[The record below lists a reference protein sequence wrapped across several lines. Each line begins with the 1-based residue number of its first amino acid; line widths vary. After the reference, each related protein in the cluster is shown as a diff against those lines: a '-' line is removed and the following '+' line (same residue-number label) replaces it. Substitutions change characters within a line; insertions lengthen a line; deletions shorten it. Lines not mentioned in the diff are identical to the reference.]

1 MNTFEGA
8 RAVGVFALA
17 AALAC
22 AQTLGV
28 NNYGFAASDAHLLE
42 QLNPSPVP
50 LRMTFYWHNV
60 SHAPD
65 YYDPQVAAATAA
77 GVPILGILG
86 YSAWNESSLPADFD
100 FTLLSPFT
108 ISWHTEKGPLPWGS
122 AGLQGTAKYLWNAT
136 LEDGRTYPRVVALHP
151 TRQGGF
157 IHGGVAFQ
165 VPAGHSVVLWAKAG
179 FEQGSNPG
187 AAANFSITYLNG
199 STFPCLASVAK
210 GPDGALTTLTADI
223 SKLAG
228 TSIQLFFD
236 VDPVLGY
243 PMARS
248 IWQSAGILVD
258 GVPLSMAQVVG
269 QNIQSVINYPPKD
282 PDAFAAYAAALA
294 TRYPQIQS
302 WEIWN
307 EPNTSFFWRP
317 AVDVKTYTRLLQKTY
332 AAVKSA
338 NPKAAVI
345 LGGLSPGTSSTVK
358 DSVPAADFLKMI
370 YQNGGGA
377 SFDAVAYHAY
387 GNGQIQNW
395 LANAL
400 LELRSVMHAN
410 SDDAKPIW
418 ITEIGCYTNGSG
430 SVSETWQSEYL
441 TESRK
446 FLAGIPYLER
456 VYWYTLRDGNS
467 STSPEMNYGLFRA
480 DGTPKL
486 AVKAFSAPLGH

>member
-1 MNTFEGA
+1 MNTFQGA
-8 RAVGVFALA
+8 RAVGVFALT
-17 AALAC
+17 AALVS

-28 NNYGFAASDAHLLE
+28 NHYGFAASDAQLLQ
-42 QLNPSPVP
+42 QLSPSPVP

-86 YSAWNESSLPADFD
+86 YSSWNESSMPANFD
-100 FTLLSPFT
+100 FTELSPFT
-108 ISWHTEKGPLPWGS
+108 ISWHTARGPLPWGS
-122 AGLQGTAKYLWNAT
+122 AGLHGTAKYLWNAT

-151 TRQGGF
+151 TQQGGF

-179 FEQGSNPG
+179 FEQGANPN
-187 AAANFSITYLNG
+187 AAA
-199 STFPCLASVAK
+199 FPCLTGIQKS
-210 GPDGALTTLTADI
+210 PDGALTTLTADI
-223 SKLAG
+223 SELAG
-228 TSIQLFFD
+228 ASIQLFFN

-243 PMARS
+243 PMAPA

-258 GVPLSMAQVVG
+258 GVPLSMAQVVR
-269 QNIQSVINYPPKD
+269 QDIQSVINYPPKD
-282 PDAFAAYAAALA
+282 PDAFAAYAATLA

-317 AVDVKTYTRLLQKTY
+317 AVSVKAYTHLLQKTY

-338 NPKAAVI
+338 NPKATVI

-358 DSVPAADFLKMI
+358 DSIPAADFLNML
-370 YQNGGGA
+370 YQEGGGA
-377 SFDAVAYHAY
+377 SFDAVAFHAY
-387 GNGQIQNW
+387 GTGPLQTW
-395 LANAL
+395 LSSAL
-400 LELRSVMHAN
+400 LELRSVMHSNGDA
-410 SDDAKPIW
+410 AKPIW
-418 ITEIGCYTNGSG
+418 ITEMGCYTQGSG
-430 SVSETWQSEYL
+430 SVSETWQAEYL
-441 TESRK
+441 TESRM

-467 STSPEMNYGLFRA
+467 STAPEMNYGLFRA
-480 DGTPKL
+480 DGTPKP
-486 AVKAFSAPLGH
+486 AVRAFFASFQ

>member
-1 MNTFEGA
+1 MTNFQGA
-8 RAVGVFALA
+8 RAVGVFALT

-28 NNYGFAASDAHLLE
+28 NNYGFTPADAQLLE
-42 QLNPSPVP
+42 QLSPSPVP

-86 YSAWNESSLPADFD
+86 YSSWNESSVPANFD
-100 FTLLSPFT
+100 FTELSPFS

-122 AGLQGTAKYLWNAT
+122 AGLQGTAKYLWDAT
-136 LEDGRTYPRVVALHP
+136 LEDGRMYPRVVALRP
-151 TRQGGF
+151 TQQGGF

-165 VPAGHSVVLWAKAG
+165 VPAGRSVVLWAKAG
-179 FEQGSNPG
+179 FEQGSNPN
-187 AAANFSITYLNG
+187 ARANFSITYSDG
-199 STFPCLASVAK
+199 TSFPCLASILK

-223 SKLAG
+223 SNLAG
-228 TSIQLFFD
+228 ASLELFFN

-243 PMARS
+243 PMAPA

-258 GVPLSMAQVVG
+258 GVPLPMAQVLR

-282 PDAFAAYAAALA
+282 PDAFAAYAAVLA

-317 AVDVKTYTRLLQKTY
+317 AVSVKSYTNLLLKTYR
-332 AAVKSA
+332 AVKAA
-338 NPKAAVI
+338 NPKATVI
-345 LGGLSPGTSSTVK
+345 LGGLSPGASNGAK
-358 DSVPAADFLKMI
+358 DSIPAADFLSML
-370 YQNGGGA
+370 YQNGAGA

-387 GNGQIQNW
+387 GDGPLEYW
-395 LANAL
+395 LADAL
-400 LELRSVMHAN
+400 EELRSVMHAN
-410 SDDAKPIW
+410 GDDAKRIW

-430 SVSETWQSEYL
+430 SVSETWQSQYL
-441 TESRK
+441 TESRT
-446 FLAGIPYLER
+446 FLAGIPYIES
-456 VYWYTLRDGNS
+456 VFWYTLRDGNA
-467 STSPEMNYGLFRA
+467 STTPEMNYGLFRS

-486 AVKAFSAPLGH
+486 AVKAFSAPLGN